1 MEASPV
7 TLRART
13 AMLSGVRES
22 VAGSEVGAQLQLVDE
37 LKATSRDVRQ
47 SSLKE
52 AGITPEIAFGDGLA
66 MKADLALPWRKL
78 RHLRR

>member
-1 MEASPV
+1 MSST

-13 AMLSGVRES
+13 STLAAVRKNLS
-22 VAGSEVGAQLQLVDE
+22 GSEVGAQQQLVDE
-37 LKATSRDVRQ
+37 LKPTNRKVREEII
-47 SSLKE
+47 KE
-52 AGITPEIAFGDGLA
+52 AGITPEIPYGEGLA